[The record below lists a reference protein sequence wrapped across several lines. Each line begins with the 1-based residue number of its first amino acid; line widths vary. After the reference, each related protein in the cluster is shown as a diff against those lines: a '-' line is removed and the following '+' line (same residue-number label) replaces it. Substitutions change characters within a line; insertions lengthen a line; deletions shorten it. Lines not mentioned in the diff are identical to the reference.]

1 MQRLR
6 FSAFATAIC
15 FLFAVVTAHAQGS
28 ASVGGSAT
36 ALSNVPM
43 NGTAGIEP
51 LMLSVVDE
59 KLVGLNQPATVK
71 VVSENTKQVE
81 WQTSKAPE
89 IRFEDLGPGKYEV
102 EVSSLGYLTARK
114 EVQLVGV
121 SRPIHVQI
129 VLRAD
134 PDAVH
139 LNAADESLPPKASKE
154 VEKGISDL
162 TAAKAK
168 DAEKHFESAC
178 KSAPDNA
185 RTNFLLG
192 YALFQQN
199 EFDRAQTSLAKAVA
213 IDPKDI
219 QALNLLGRLRL
230 ARHDF
235 AGAKTT
241 LQAAIGISADN
252 PTAHAL
258 LADAYLN
265 LADYKSALAETDF
278 AIEKG
283 ASKATNVQI
292 VRGEALADMG
302 RDDEAIDALNEY
314 LKLAPDSLAAPQV
327 RQLVGTIEQRHPR
340 AQTAAPTK

>member
-1 MQRLR
+1 MPNLRLP
-6 FSAFATAIC
+6 AFAAAVCFVFTAI
-15 FLFAVVTAHAQGS
+15 AASAQGG
-28 ASVGGSAT
+28 AAVGGNAT
-36 ALSNVPM
+36 ALSNIPM

-51 LMLSVVDE
+51 LMLSVVNE
-59 KLVGLNQPATVK
+59 KLVGLNRPATVK
-71 VVSENTKQVE
+71 VVSENTQRAE

-102 EVSSLGYLTARK
+102 EVSALGYLTTRK
-114 EVQLVGV
+114 EVQLLGE
-121 SRPIHVQI
+121 SRPVRVQI

-134 PDAVH
+134 PDAIS
-139 LNAADESLPPKASKE
+139 LNGEDEGLPPKASKE

-162 TAAKAK
+162 TSEKVK

-178 KSAPDNA
+178 KIAPDSA

-192 YALFQQN
+192 YVLFQQN
-199 EFDRAQTSLAKAVA
+199 EFDRAQTALAKAVA
-213 IDPKDI
+213 IDPKNI
-219 QALNLLGRLRL
+219 QALNVLGRLRL
-230 ARHDF
+230 ARRDF

-241 LQAAIGISADN
+241 LQTAIGISPDN

-265 LADYKSALAETDF
+265 LADYKSALTETDV

-302 RDDEAIDALNEY
+302 RDDEAIDALNDY
-314 LKLAPDSLAAPQV
+314 LKLAPDSTAAPQV
-327 RQLVGTIEQRHPR
+327 RRLIGNIEQRHPT
-340 AQTAAPTK
+340 QHKSGS